1 MQFDGEAYE
10 CKLYASMAHD
20 QIPMQNPVACC
31 MRDSAEDAAVIKCVN
46 CQFPD
51 ELVAIAAVSA

>member
-1 MQFDGEAYE
+1 
-10 CKLYASMAHD
+10 MAHD

-31 MRDSAEDAAVIKCVN
+31 RRNSAEDAAVIKCVN

-51 ELVAIAAVSA
+51 ELVAIAAVSAEVVEIEDH